1 MEDRWKTAKPAE
13 ELKEKEQRYSIDS
26 CMTMVMISLHEKTR
40 NELCSTCYSTLIKCR
55 YVKSATSLCVLVRCD
70 ITTGGELKQC
80 FSKKVFEMCPT

>member
-55 YVKSATSLCVLVRCD
+55 HVKSATSQCVLVRCD
-70 ITTGGELKQC
+70 ITTGGE
-80 FSKKVFEMCPT
+80 